1 MCSYLSTY
9 DSTVG
14 TYFQELKKKN
24 PDQYLKRLS
33 SAKNFTRKRKYYQ
46 KKLHIAS
53 HELLLYINNNIIEH
67 NNTIDTQETQI
78 LKKWCVGTRV
88 QTTSI
93 TRTKLALSFWPIEL
107 KSDIV
112 CIPRPIVA
120 YCWISIVHV
129 ENAISTRSHAILKRC
144 IVRSWFCLWLGWRKL
159 ASVGFTT

>member
-53 HELLLYINNNIIEH
+53 HELLLYNKNNIIEH

-78 LKKWCVGTRV
+78 LKKLCVGTRV

-93 TRTKLALSFWPIEL
+93 TRTKLALSFSGL
-107 KSDIV
+107 LS
-112 CIPRPIVA
+112 
-120 YCWISIVHV
+120 
-129 ENAISTRSHAILKRC
+129 
-144 IVRSWFCLWLGWRKL
+144 
-159 ASVGFTT
+159 